1 LPIDETPFDFGE
13 RRDAA
18 CFFGATLRQG
28 GTDLSI
34 PTITEKKSKNSS
46 KVRSDETNPGS

>member
-34 PTITEKKSKNSS
+34 SDDQGKEEQEFIESS
-46 KVRSDETNPGS
+46 I